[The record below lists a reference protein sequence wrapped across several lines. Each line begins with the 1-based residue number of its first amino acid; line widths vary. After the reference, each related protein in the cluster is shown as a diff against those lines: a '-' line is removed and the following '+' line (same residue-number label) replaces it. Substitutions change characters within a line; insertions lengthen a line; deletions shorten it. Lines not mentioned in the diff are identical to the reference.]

1 MPEDSTVTL
10 LLQNAA
16 GQVLADSAGFLRL
29 RWGAQPRSL
38 TDTRAM
44 FTTAAQALARYGWH
58 CMLINQVDML
68 PFTPQEQQWISTDWL
83 PEAVRTSGYRFGAV
97 VVATDVRTRLATSYV
112 TTSASALPL
121 RYRSFDSEAAAANWL
136 LTQLG

>member
-1 MPEDSTVTL
+1 
-10 LLQNAA
+10 
-16 GQVLADSAGFLRL
+16 
-29 RWGAQPRSL
+29 
-38 TDTRAM
+38 
-44 FTTAAQALARYGWH
+44 
-58 CMLINQVDML
+58 MLINQVDML

>member
-1 MPEDSTVTL
+1 MPEYSTVTL

-44 FTTAAQALARYGWH
+44 FTTAA
-58 CMLINQVDML
+58 
-68 PFTPQEQQWISTDWL
+68 
-83 PEAVRTSGYRFGAV
+83 
-97 VVATDVRTRLATSYV
+97 
-112 TTSASALPL
+112 
-121 RYRSFDSEAAAANWL
+121 
-136 LTQLG
+136 